1 MTKCQLYSQEK
12 VDALF
17 ARPGMNWSTAF
28 TIFVRQSLRDG
39 GIPSR
44 ITLDHP
50 NRETIAAMRKAD
62 QIAKDPAVKGHD
74 DLDALP
80 RNLEK

>member
-1 MTKCQLYSQEK
+1 MTKYRPYSQEK

-17 ARPGMNWSTAF
+17 AGPGMSWS
-28 TIFVRQSLRDG
+28 IFVRQSLRDG
-39 GIPSR
+39 GIPFQ

-62 QIAKDPAVKGHD
+62 QIAKDSAVKGYD

-80 RNLEK
+80 RDLKK